1 MVVVFV
7 VISRGLS
14 KDGVDEDVGEKS
26 VGDVVGVDSV
36 CLFLVDDRDDGVEEM
51 PEPEPEDSKPL
62 LTVVGK
68 AKMVEVTVP

>member
-1 MVVVFV
+1 MVRSFC
-7 VISRGLS
+7 G
-14 KDGVDEDVGEKS
+14 GEG
-26 VGDVVGVDSV
+26 VGDVVGVVSV
-36 CLFLVDDRDDGVEEM
+36 CLFVVDGDDGVEEM

>member
-26 VGDVVGVDSV
+26 VGDAVGVVSV
-36 CLFLVDDRDDGVEEM
+36 CLFVVDGDDGVEEM